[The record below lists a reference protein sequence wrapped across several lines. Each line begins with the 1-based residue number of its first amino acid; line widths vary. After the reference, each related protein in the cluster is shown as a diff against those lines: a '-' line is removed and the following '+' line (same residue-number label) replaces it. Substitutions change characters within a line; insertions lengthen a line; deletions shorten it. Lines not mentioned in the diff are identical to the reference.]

1 MENKKGCLSVVAVV
15 LAAIIGITGIVHVV
29 QKVHHNNLQETVWD
43 FESRFTEIIEASEAD
58 LDETDTVGLKEQKAN
73 AEQLHLEVLEVIKDS
88 NDEEELV
95 FKEFE
100 IMLTYYIEAID
111 IMVSTIENPWDLLT
125 GAPLQ
130 RLEAINNEIDK
141 HGQLYNQ
148 YKKALELECVED
160 EFNKEL

>member
-1 MENKKGCLSVVAVV
+1 MENKKGCLSIVAVV
-15 LAAIIGITGIVHVV
+15 LAAVIGITGIVHVV

-43 FESRFTEIIEASEAD
+43 FESRFTEIIETSEVD
-58 LDETDTVGLKEQKAN
+58 LDETDTVGLKEQKTN

-88 NDEEELV
+88 NDEEELM

-111 IMVSTIENPWDLLT
+111 IMVLTIENPWDLLT
-125 GAPLQ
+125 GSPLM

-148 YKKALELECVED
+148 YKKALELECIED
-160 EFNKEL
+160 ELIEEL

>member
-1 MENKKGCLSVVAVV
+1 MENKKGCLSIVAVV
-15 LAAIIGITGIVHVV
+15 LAAVIGITSIVHVV

-43 FESRFTEIIEASEAD
+43 FESRFTEIIEASEVD

-88 NDEEELV
+88 NDEEELM

-111 IMVSTIENPWDLLT
+111 IMVLTIENPWDLLT
-125 GAPLQ
+125 GSPLM

-148 YKKALELECVED
+148 YKKALELECIED
-160 EFNKEL
+160 ELIEEL

>member
-1 MENKKGCLSVVAVV
+1 MENKKGCLTAVAVV

-29 QKVHHNNLQETVWD
+29 QRVHHDNLQETVWN
-43 FESRFTEIIEASEAD
+43 FESRFGEIVEASEAD

-73 AEQLHLEVLEVIKDS
+73 AEQLHLEVLEVIEDS
-88 NDEEELV
+88 NDEEELM

-100 IMLTYYIEAID
+100 IMLTYYIEGID
-111 IMVSTIENPWDLLT
+111 IMISTLENPWDLLT

-130 RLEAINNEIDK
+130 RLETIGNELNN

-148 YKKALELECVED
+148 HKKTLELECSED
-160 EFNKEL
+160 IISEEL

>member
-29 QKVHHNNLQETVWD
+29 QKVHHNNLQEAVWD
-43 FESRFTEIIEASEAD
+43 FESRFHEIIEASEAD

-88 NDEEELV
+88 NDEEELM

-125 GAPLQ
+125 GSPLM
-130 RLEAINNEIDK
+130 RLETINNEIDK

-148 YKKALELECVED
+148 YKKALELECIED
-160 EFNKEL
+160 ELVEEV

>member
-15 LAAIIGITGIVHVV
+15 LAAVIGITGIVHVV

-43 FESRFTEIIEASEAD
+43 FESKFTEIIEASEVD
-58 LDETDTVGLKEQKAN
+58 LDETDTVGLKEQRAN

-88 NDEEELV
+88 NDEEELM

-125 GAPLQ
+125 GSPLM
-130 RLEAINNEIDK
+130 RLETINNEIDK

-148 YKKALELECVED
+148 YKKALELECIED
-160 EFNKEL
+160 ELVEEV

>member
-1 MENKKGCLSVVAVV
+1 MENKKGCLSIVAVV
-15 LAAIIGITGIVHVV
+15 LAAVIGITSIVHVV

-43 FESRFTEIIEASEAD
+43 FESRFTEIIEASEID

-88 NDEEELV
+88 NDEEELM

-111 IMVSTIENPWDLLT
+111 IMVATIENPLDLLT
-125 GAPLQ
+125 GSPLM

-148 YKKALELECVED
+148 YKKALELECIED
-160 EFNKEL
+160 ELIEEL

>member
-1 MENKKGCLSVVAVV
+1 MENKKGRLTVVAVV
-15 LAAIIGITGIVHVV
+15 LAAVIGITGIVHVV

-43 FESRFTEIIEASEAD
+43 FESRFHEIIEASEAD

-88 NDEEELV
+88 NDEEELM

-125 GAPLQ
+125 GSPLK
-130 RLEAINNEIDK
+130 RLETIKNEMVK
-141 HGQLYNQ
+141 HGQLYNK
-148 YKKALELECVED
+148 YKKALELEHVENELD
-160 EFNKEL
+160 EEL

>member
-1 MENKKGCLSVVAVV
+1 MENKKGCLSIVAVV
-15 LAAIIGITGIVHVV
+15 LAAVIGIISIVHVV

-43 FESRFTEIIEASEAD
+43 FESRFTEIIEASEVD

-111 IMVSTIENPWDLLT
+111 IMVLTIENPWDLLT
-125 GAPLQ
+125 GSPLM

-148 YKKALELECVED
+148 YKKALELECIED
-160 EFNKEL
+160 ELIEEL

>member
-15 LAAIIGITGIVHVV
+15 LAAVIGITGIVHVV

-43 FESRFTEIIEASEAD
+43 FESRFTEIIEASEVD

-73 AEQLHLEVLEVIKDS
+73 AEQLHLEVLEAIEDS
-88 NDEEELV
+88 NDEEELM

-125 GAPLQ
+125 GSPLL

-148 YKKALELECVED
+148 YKKDLELECIED
-160 EFNKEL
+160 ELVEEV

>member
-1 MENKKGCLSVVAVV
+1 MENKKGYLTIIAVA

-43 FESRFTEIIEASEAD
+43 FESRFTEIIEASEVD

-88 NDEEELV
+88 NDEEELM

-125 GAPLQ
+125 GSPLL

-148 YKKALELECVED
+148 YKKDLELECIED
-160 EFNKEL
+160 ELVEEV

>member
-15 LAAIIGITGIVHVV
+15 LAAVIGITGIVHVV

-43 FESRFTEIIEASEAD
+43 FESRFTEIIEASEID
-58 LDETDTVGLKEQKAN
+58 LDETDTVGLKEQRAN

-88 NDEEELV
+88 NDEEELM

-125 GAPLQ
+125 GSPLL

-148 YKKALELECVED
+148 YKKALELECIED
-160 EFNKEL
+160 ELVEEV

>member
-1 MENKKGCLSVVAVV
+1 MENKKGRLTVVAVV
-15 LAAIIGITGIVHVV
+15 LAAVIGITGIVHVV

-43 FESRFTEIIEASEAD
+43 FESRFHEIIEASEAD

-88 NDEEELV
+88 NDEEELM

-125 GAPLQ
+125 GSPLT

-148 YKKALELECVED
+148 YKKALELECIED
-160 EFNKEL
+160 ELVEEV

>member
-1 MENKKGCLSVVAVV
+1 MENKKGRLTVVAVV
-15 LAAIIGITGIVHVV
+15 LAAVIGITGIVHVV

-43 FESRFTEIIEASEAD
+43 FESRFHEIIEASEAD

-88 NDEEELV
+88 NDEEELM

-125 GAPLQ
+125 GSPLM

-148 YKKALELECVED
+148 YKKALELECIED
-160 EFNKEL
+160 ELIEEL

>member
-15 LAAIIGITGIVHVV
+15 LAAVIGITGIIHVV
-29 QKVHHNNLQETVWD
+29 QKVHYNNLQETVWD
-43 FESRFTEIIEASEAD
+43 FESRFNEIIEASEVD

-73 AEQLHLEVLEVIKDS
+73 AEQLRLEVLEVIKDS
-88 NDEEELV
+88 NDEEELM

-125 GAPLQ
+125 GSPLI

-148 YKKALELECVED
+148 YKKDLELECIED
-160 EFNKEL
+160 ELVKEV

>member
-1 MENKKGCLSVVAVV
+1 MENKKGCLSIVAVV
-15 LAAIIGITGIVHVV
+15 LAAVIGITGIVHVV

-43 FESRFTEIIEASEAD
+43 FESRFTEIIEASEID

-88 NDEEELV
+88 NDEEELM

-111 IMVSTIENPWDLLT
+111 IMVATIENPLDLLT
-125 GAPLQ
+125 GSPLM

-148 YKKALELECVED
+148 YKKALELECIED
-160 EFNKEL
+160 ELVKEL

>member
-1 MENKKGCLSVVAVV
+1 MENKKGCLSIVAVV

-88 NDEEELV
+88 NDEEELM

-125 GAPLQ
+125 GSPLM

-148 YKKALELECVED
+148 YKKDLELECIED
-160 EFNKEL
+160 ELVEEV

>member
-15 LAAIIGITGIVHVV
+15 LAAVIGITGIVHVV

-43 FESRFTEIIEASEAD
+43 FESRFHEIIEASEAD

-88 NDEEELV
+88 NDEEELM

-125 GAPLQ
+125 GSPLM

-148 YKKALELECVED
+148 YKKDLELECIED
-160 EFNKEL
+160 ELVEEV